1 MRDQGRAVR
10 TRVGRMVQQLR
21 LQRGWSQEKLAE
33 RAHSSPKHV
42 GRIEQGKVDVG
53 VVGLAR
59 LARALS
65 VKISDL
71 LAEPAGRQAPR
82 AAVVAMTP
90 DDLAHFEGVSAFL
103 RRIKSSRAR
112 PSRGPA
118 R

>member
-33 RAHSSPKHV
+33 RANSSPKYV
-42 GRIEQGKVDVG
+42 GRIEQGKVNVG
-53 VVGLAR
+53 IVVLAK

-65 VKISDL
+65 VKTSDL
-71 LAEPAGRQAPR
+71 LAEPGGRQTPR
-82 AAVVAMTP
+82 AAVVVMSP
-90 DDLAHFEGVSAFL
+90 DDFAHLEGVSAIV

-112 PSRGPA
+112 PSRGSG